1 MEGEDWQAVADAL
14 NGRMA
19 ALRIGQQALATASG
33 VSVATVRQLQH
44 GAQRRRVQNSTLTAV
59 AGALDWAPD
68 HLIRVLLQDQD
79 QDQDHE
85 QEPDAA
91 EQAPPGSGPANV
103 GTDRQILAVLL
114 RIEQRLTDLAERIV
128 PGIGSTGECANDNG
142 PDPAE

>member
-14 NGRMA
+14 NARMA

-33 VSVATVRQLQH
+33 VSVATIRQLQH
-44 GAQRRRVQNSTLTAV
+44 GAQRRRVQNATLTAV
-59 AGALDWAPD
+59 AGALDWPPD
-68 HLIRVLLQDQD
+68 HLIRVLLQD

-128 PGIGSTGECANDNG
+128 PGIGSTGERANDNG